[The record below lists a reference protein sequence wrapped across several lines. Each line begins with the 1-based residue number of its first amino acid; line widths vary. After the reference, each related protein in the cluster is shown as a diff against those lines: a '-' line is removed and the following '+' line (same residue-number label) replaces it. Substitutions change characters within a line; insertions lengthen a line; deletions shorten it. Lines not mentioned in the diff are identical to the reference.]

1 MPFKGDVV
9 VREIGVTTWVLVEP
23 LEYDGRDESFAVP
36 VGTET
41 DFASVPRPLVWLIPR
56 YGTYTKCAILHDYL
70 CHGKVVS
77 ARDADGIFRRS
88 MNELQVP
95 LLRRWMMW
103 AAVRLG
109 SRLRGAT
116 IGDFLIWLL
125 VTVPSLAFVV
135 VPFVVTLL
143 WLGLFWLAEGAVYL
157 ALRPSRGKGL
167 HKPELTVR
175 LS

>member
-1 MPFKGDVV
+1 
-9 VREIGVTTWVLVEP
+9 
-23 LEYDGRDESFAVP
+23 
-36 VGTET
+36 
-41 DFASVPRPLVWLIPR
+41 
-56 YGTYTKCAILHDYL
+56 
-70 CHGKVVS
+70 
-77 ARDADGIFRRS
+77 

-116 IGDFLIWLL
+116 VGEFLVWLL

-135 VPFVVTLL
+135 VPFAVTLL

-157 ALRPSRGKGL
+157 AFRPSGRRGV